1 MQSRAAPGRV
11 TAAAGPSASSAAQQ
25 GTAKGAVA
33 ASGTA
38 MLTAP
43 LGLQATVLSQP
54 SFFPSLGEDLGDI
67 AEEGDILFP
76 VLGDPWSRV
85 RRGQPPCSRLTSTST
100 ASPQQQR
107 TREAVT
113 MPVNL
118 CFSTSLCVQPVLTLP
133 RKMGALLASEVFRAL
148 LCFHNAANYSLTQA
162 HFHVGVAQPSAP
174 LRRALLRCTVE
185 TLPPKSHYTLVAAVP
200 LSEASTYALAVAVD
214 YYDPSERQRQLK
226 WSSTFKTEQPIM
238 EVQPRFLRYV
248 RPTWTSAE
256 DQPDGSDNDNESELH
271 SSTSSRAYALYQLS
285 VGLKNMSSVP
295 LCLADSK
302 LVLPSLTH
310 HRGAAVFREV
320 VASGGRVESAKLQN
334 CCSTS
339 STAAEES
346 RVPAPVLLMPGDT
359 HLLLFTVGILLEEL
373 RHATVVHGRGGLMT
387 RRLSPRLA
395 SLGYVQWTWCRA
407 NGETGTA
414 RSAQLRVKE
423 LLAEAEVELRVT
435 RVIAE
440 SAAHPSKR
448 PPSSSTT
455 TLEDGDFAAADPH
468 YHALHKQTPPAP
480 LLAGS
485 PVTAHFK
492 VVNHSNVHRYDVAV
506 KVRVERLAPQWLYAG
521 PTVRLLGLL
530 ESASSL
536 TFSLTLLPWQAGW
549 RSISRDAIELV
560 DARTSQAVLWPPS
573 ATVLLQSVSGESDV
587 VLGKAASVSGDKAD
601 AHEDATLAATA
612 PAIAAVAMKALPA
625 ADADT
630 LCDDPPAI
638 FSGKFA
644 VDPAAPLGTATAAAT
659 AGGGGHFSDHA
670 YRGAQHRAS
679 SLSLSNEGATD
690 RTATSSAVDGASRPA
705 PATAAAV
712 VGAPSQRRALSPLSC
727 PVHHR
732 SHSSTS
738 SRHDLGS
745 VVEEFLQKATYDADV
760 PPGLLRFLQ
769 IQRNHQLQQQQAQQY
784 SQLHPRA
791 HSPSVPTPSVNS
803 VRNGVQ
809 RTPPPQSWAVPSRGL
824 DSATSRKAATAP
836 MAANSNDNDALF
848 HDYSSSGTV
857 GRQFCWLTEAAP
869 PESPSSVAEEDEKKG
884 KALTASGGGGSS
896 SSRAHARPRPT
907 TATATVKQLEEHI
920 FQRCR
925 DSSHAMAAP
934 RGNSQDATERYSLS
948 ASALQRRYRTITDFC
963 QGVRGGDGRGDGT
976 TACFN
981 SAASLTRLQRAYQPL
996 SSTAAVSGSHS
1007 PASSGFLGSRPCSQ
1021 PEGVP
1026 RVSAAPVYEAAGPA
1040 SSASLIPSPPSLM
1053 PSVLRGI
1060 TTSASARFTVSG
1072 ARRPPHVVDDEDWKS
1087 RSCAPPA
1094 PLLQL
1099 SLAAPRASSRLSV
1112 SARLFSGAATANT
1125 TILSSASITDVS
1137 CANLP
1142 SSVAA
1147 TCGMLAPTPPSA
1159 DWESFGSL
1167 GMSSPEARAIIAAV
1181 SASGRMSSY
1190 GEMEPSLTAG
1200 VTWIGQISSHAASV
1214 TSPTT
1219 GTFTSTTNYCC
1230 SGASN
1235 SMTV

>member
-1 MQSRAAPGRV
+1 MDSH
-11 TAAAGPSASSAAQQ
+11 AS
-25 GTAKGAVA
+25 
-33 ASGTA
+33 
-38 MLTAP
+38 
-43 LGLQATVLSQP
+43 
-54 SFFPSLGEDLGDI
+54 
-67 AEEGDILFP
+67 
-76 VLGDPWSRV
+76 
-85 RRGQPPCSRLTSTST
+85 LTSLAMAFHT
-100 ASPQQQR
+100 AVDEQQR
-107 TREAVT
+107 
-113 MPVNL
+113 PSNK
-118 CFSTSLCVQPVLTLP
+118 TSL
-133 RKMGALLASEVFRAL
+133 
-148 LCFHNAANYSLTQA
+148 
-162 HFHVGVAQPSAP
+162 
-174 LRRALLRCTVE
+174 
-185 TLPPKSHYTLVAAVP
+185 
-200 LSEASTYALAVAVD
+200 
-214 YYDPSERQRQLK
+214 
-226 WSSTFKTEQPIM
+226 
-238 EVQPRFLRYV
+238 
-248 RPTWTSAE
+248 
-256 DQPDGSDNDNESELH
+256 
-271 SSTSSRAYALYQLS
+271 
-285 VGLKNMSSVP
+285 
-295 LCLADSK
+295 
-302 LVLPSLTH
+302 
-310 HRGAAVFREV
+310 
-320 VASGGRVESAKLQN
+320 
-334 CCSTS
+334 
-339 STAAEES
+339 
-346 RVPAPVLLMPGDT
+346 
-359 HLLLFTVGILLEEL
+359 
-373 RHATVVHGRGGLMT
+373 
-387 RRLSPRLA
+387 
-395 SLGYVQWTWCRA
+395 
-407 NGETGTA
+407 
-414 RSAQLRVKE
+414 
-423 LLAEAEVELRVT
+423 
-435 RVIAE
+435 
-440 SAAHPSKR
+440 
-448 PPSSSTT
+448 PSSC
-455 TLEDGDFAAADPH
+455 AWP
-468 YHALHKQTPPAP
+468 
-480 LLAGS
+480 
-485 PVTAHFK
+485 
-492 VVNHSNVHRYDVAV
+492 
-506 KVRVERLAPQWLYAG
+506 
-521 PTVRLLGLL
+521 
-530 ESASSL
+530 
-536 TFSLTLLPWQAGW
+536 
-549 RSISRDAIELV
+549 DA
-560 DARTSQAVLWPPS
+560 
-573 ATVLLQSVSGESDV
+573 
-587 VLGKAASVSGDKAD
+587 
-601 AHEDATLAATA
+601 
-612 PAIAAVAMKALPA
+612 
-625 ADADT
+625 
-630 LCDDPPAI
+630 
-638 FSGKFA
+638 
-644 VDPAAPLGTATAAAT
+644 
-659 AGGGGHFSDHA
+659 GGHFSDHA

-896 SSRAHARPRPT
+896 SSRAHTRPRPT

-1026 RVSAAPVYEAAGPA
+1026 RVSAAPVYEAAGVQPWGPPQPPHSAPNRGADSAGAGAAEAAAAAAVADCGGGDTDATYQPA

-1167 GMSSPEARAIIAAV
+1167 GMSSVQQHHYYPHHHHHHQPRFRRARAGGASNHSSSVVKPTGAEAAAAAAAAV
-1181 SASGRMSSY
+1181 GLIDVITAGSASGRMSSY